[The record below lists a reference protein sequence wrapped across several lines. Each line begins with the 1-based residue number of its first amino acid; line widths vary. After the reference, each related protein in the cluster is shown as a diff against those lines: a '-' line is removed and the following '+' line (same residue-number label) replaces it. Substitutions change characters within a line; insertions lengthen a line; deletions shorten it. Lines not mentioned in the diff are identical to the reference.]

1 MKKSIIFLVHIT
13 FWAVLYITMYV
24 VLNTIFPKPFPPV
37 GYNPFWTYG
46 WLTAEILGGAIIP
59 FYVFYFL
66 VSGLFDKRKKL
77 IWYLTAV
84 VFLIAYPVIIV
95 SVVDSGNQTKTP
107 DYVISF
113 LFYMFFAFTGSLFR
127 YLFKWIEQNKQR
139 DNLEKQNLKS
149 ELALLKYQVN
159 PHFLFNTLNNVDA
172 LIHESAEKASL
183 ALNKLSE
190 IMRYMI
196 YDSEKERVLL
206 TDEVKYIE
214 SYISLQKLRIADE
227 NKISFNISGNIGSIR
242 IAPMLFI
249 TFIENAFKHS
259 SLKKTGN
266 NIIIKLDV
274 LENQINFSCTNGI
287 SFSPTEKDETSGVG
301 LELIKK
307 RLELI
312 YPKAYEL
319 KIDKIDQCFTVNLKI
334 NIHAN

>member
-1 MKKSIIFLVHIT
+1 
-13 FWAVLYITMYV
+13 
-24 VLNTIFPKPFPPV
+24 
-37 GYNPFWTYG
+37 
-46 WLTAEILGGAIIP
+46 
-59 FYVFYFL
+59 
-66 VSGLFDKRKKL
+66 
-77 IWYLTAV
+77 
-84 VFLIAYPVIIV
+84 
-95 SVVDSGNQTKTP
+95 
-107 DYVISF
+107 
-113 LFYMFFAFTGSLFR
+113 
-127 YLFKWIEQNKQR
+127 
-139 DNLEKQNLKS
+139 
-149 ELALLKYQVN
+149 
-159 PHFLFNTLNNVDA
+159 
-172 LIHESAEKASL
+172 
-183 ALNKLSE
+183 
-190 IMRYMI
+190 MI

>member
-1 MKKSIIFLVHIT
+1 MY
-13 FWAVLYITMYV
+13 AVL
-24 VLNTIFPKPFPPV
+24 NSIFPNPFPPV
-37 GYNPFWTYG
+37 GYNPFWRYG
-46 WLTAEILGGAIIP
+46 WLSVEILGGALIP

-66 VSGLFDKRKKL
+66 VPGLFDKRKKL
-77 IWYLTAV
+77 IWYLIAF
-84 VFLIAYPVIIV
+84 VFLISYPVIIV
-95 SVVDSGNQTKTP
+95 SIVDNGNQTKTP
-107 DYVISF
+107 DYLISF

-127 YLFKWIEQNKQR
+127 IFFKWIEQNRQK

-149 ELALLKYQVN
+149 ELALLKYQIN

-172 LIHESAEKASL
+172 LIHESGEKASL

-196 YDSEKERVLL
+196 YDSEKEKVLL
-206 TDEVKYIE
+206 TDEIKYIK

-227 NKISFNISGNIGSIR
+227 DKISFDISGNIDNIQ

-259 SLKKTGN
+259 SLKKTEN

-274 LENQINFSCTNGI
+274 LENQIIFCCTNSL
-287 SFSPTEKDETSGVG
+287 SFPRAEKDESSGIG

-312 YPKAYEL
+312 YPKEYEL
-319 KIDKIDQCFTVNLKI
+319 KINKTEQTFAVHLKI
-334 NIHAN
+334 KTNAN